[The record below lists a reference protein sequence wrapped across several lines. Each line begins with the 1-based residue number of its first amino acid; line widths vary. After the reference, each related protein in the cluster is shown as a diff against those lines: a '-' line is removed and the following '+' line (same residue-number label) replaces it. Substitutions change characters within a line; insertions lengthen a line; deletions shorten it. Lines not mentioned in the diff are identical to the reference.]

1 MSKSITDG
9 DLEAFYEERIEQYRA
24 LNAHDATRDGYFI
37 IQCPGECGRPMLLGS
52 GHRGCKPMACPE
64 CNETADSWTDDPRIS
79 EARAESLKADD
90 ANVEGLVK
98 A

>member
-1 MSKSITDG
+1 MSES
-9 DLEAFYEERIEQYRA
+9 LEAFYAERIDLYRE
-24 LNAHDATRDGYFI
+24 LNAHDATREGFFI
-37 IQCPGECGRPMLLGS
+37 IDCPGECGQPMLLGA
-52 GHRGCKPMACPE
+52 GWQGTKPPACPE

-79 EARAESLKADD
+79 EEKAAELKADD